1 MGFVYSFEKLEV
13 WKESKILS
21 KMVYK
26 FTVGFTDYERFWSLF
41 DRNFL
46 KYTPKTKSFPLK
58 TAKISYL
65 YMLYLQY
72 EKMDFDMGMFGAS
85 FCHCTSTRRIL

>member
-26 FTVGFTDYERFWSLF
+26 FTVGFPDYESFGRFLIE
-41 DRNFL
+41 
-46 KYTPKTKSFPLK
+46 
-58 TAKISYL
+58 IS
-65 YMLYLQY
+65 
-72 EKMDFDMGMFGAS
+72 
-85 FCHCTSTRRIL
+85 